1 MAKKFVC
8 IICKRSLSNSEFNS
22 GTNNSVKYQRSTC
35 KRCQANQRNL
45 LKSGSPHA
53 YLSQIFHKLKSN
65 RIKQGMEWEI
75 DLEHLDELWEAQKG
89 CCALSGVFM
98 TWQAGEGKQELNV
111 SIDRKDGN
119 KDYIIGNIQL
129 VTQRV
134 NTMKHT
140 LGDSELYW
148 WCKNIVKTKEDAD

>member
-65 RIKQGMEWEI
+65 RIKQGME
-75 DLEHLDELWEAQKG
+75 
-89 CCALSGVFM
+89 VFM